1 MTPIVDGLQAEFEGQ
16 ADVLSRDAARPE
28 IVQEQQRYGVQGHP
42 TFVVLD
48 AEGNVAATFF
58 GPQDAE
64 TLRTAVTAVLPAP
77 AD

>member
-1 MTPIVDGLQAEFEGQ
+1 MTPIVNGLRTEFEGQ
-16 ADVLSRDAARPE
+16 ALVLSQDAAQPA
-28 IVQEQQRYGVQGHP
+28 IIQEQQRYGVQGHP

-48 AEGNVAATFF
+48 AEGSVTATFF

-64 TLRTAVTAVLPAP
+64 TLRGAVTAVLPAA